1 MNKNGKA
8 PKPLTT
14 KPTMTLTALME
25 RFKTEADCKAAIR
38 DSRWPDGV
46 VRCPRCGNDKV
57 YELKA
62 RPFHWQC
69 QSEKCGKQG
78 YRFSVITHTIFEH
91 TRYPLR
97 QWFQVAYLMTQ
108 SKKGMSALQIY
119 RQIGAGSYKTAWFMC
134 QRLRAAMRAGN
145 FEKLSGQVEVDET
158 YVGSKA
164 YNMHLAKRKRLALA
178 GTKGKTAVI
187 GAVSRRGNVV
197 ARVIENTDTAT
208 LDHFVRQ
215 AVASDVSLLATDEH
229 AGYRLLDRDMP
240 HKVIRH
246 SAGEYVVGAVHTNT
260 IEGFWSLLK
269 RGIVGT
275 YHKVSAKYL
284 PLYVDEFAFRY
295 NNRDN
300 PAIFEQVLA
309 ASGN

>member
-14 KPTMTLTALME
+14 QPTMTLAALME
-25 RFKTEADCKAAIR
+25 RYKTEADCKAALR
-38 DSRWPDGV
+38 DARWPDGIV
-46 VRCPRCGNDKV
+46 KCPKCGNDKV
-57 YELKA
+57 YALKA

-69 QSEKCGKQG
+69 QSTKCGKQG
-78 YRFSVITHTIFEH
+78 YRFSVIAGTIFEN
-91 TRYPLR
+91 TKFSLR
-97 QWFQVAYLMTQ
+97 QWFLVAHLMTQ
-108 SKKGMSALQIY
+108 SKKGMSTLQIH
-119 RQIGAGSYKTAWFMC
+119 RHIGSGSYKTAWFMC
-134 QRLRAAMRAGN
+134 QRLRVAMRVGN
-145 FEKLSGQVEVDET
+145 FEKLAGEVEVDET
-158 YVGSKA
+158 YVGGKA

-178 GTKGKTAVI
+178 GTRGKTAVI

-208 LDHFVRQ
+208 LDRFVRQ

-229 AGYRLLDRDMP
+229 SGYRLLDRDLP

-275 YHKVSAKYL
+275 YHEVSAKYL

-300 PAIFEQVLA
+300 PAIFERMLV

>member
-1 MNKNGKA
+1 M
-8 PKPLTT
+8 
-14 KPTMTLTALME
+14 M
-25 RFKTEADCKAAIR
+25 
-38 DSRWPDGV
+38 
-46 VRCPRCGNDKV
+46 
-57 YELKA
+57 
-62 RPFHWQC
+62 
-69 QSEKCGKQG
+69 
-78 YRFSVITHTIFEH
+78 
-91 TRYPLR
+91 
-97 QWFQVAYLMTQ
+97 Q
-108 SKKGMSALQIY
+108 SKKGMSALQVH
-119 RQIGAGSYKTAWFMC
+119 RQIKSGSYETAWFMC
-134 QRLRAAMRAGN
+134 HRLRAAMRAGN
-145 FEKLSGQVEVDET
+145 FEKLSGIVEADET
-158 YVGSKA
+158 YVGGKA

-197 ARVIENTDTAT
+197 ARVIENTDTPT
-208 LDHFVRQ
+208 LDRFVRQ
-215 AVASDVSLLATDEH
+215 AVSSDVSLIATDEH
-229 AGYRLLDRDMP
+229 SGYRLLGRTLP
-240 HKVIRH
+240 HQVVRH

-269 RGIVGT
+269 RGIMGT

>member
-8 PKPLTT
+8 PKPLTVQ
-14 KPTMTLTALME
+14 PTMTLTYLMDH
-25 RFKTEADCKAAIR
+25 FKTEEDCKTFLR
-38 DSRWPDGV
+38 DRRWPAG
-46 VRCPRCGNDKV
+46 VRCPRCGNEHV
-57 YELKA
+57 YALKS

-69 QSEKCGKQG
+69 QKCDTKG
-78 YRFSVITHTIFEH
+78 YRFSVTAGTIFEN
-91 TRYPLR
+91 TKYPLR
-97 QWFQVAYLMTQ
+97 TWFQVAYLMMQ
-108 SKKGMSALQIY
+108 SKKGMSALQVH
-119 RQIGAGSYKTAWFMC
+119 RQIKSGSYETAWFMC
-134 QRLRAAMRAGN
+134 HRLRAAMRAGN
-145 FEKLSGQVEVDET
+145 FEKLSGIVEADET
-158 YVGSKA
+158 YVGGKA

-197 ARVIENTDTAT
+197 ARVIENTDTPT
-208 LDHFVRQ
+208 LDRFVRQ
-215 AVASDVSLLATDEH
+215 AVSSDVSLIATDEH
-229 AGYRLLDRDMP
+229 SGYRLLGRTLP
-240 HKVIRH
+240 HQVVRH

-269 RGIVGT
+269 RGIMGT